1 MWMLDPD
8 AAFKPP
14 GTVKT
19 GTSAG
24 GDRGVRRTTLCSYE
38 SLRFM
43 LMRLVQGINKL
54 GYEYALCSVCV
65 PCRPVPYDE
74 DAAVRLR
81 KPA

>member
-1 MWMLDPD
+1 MDVRSGCRLQ
-8 AAFKPP
+8 
-14 GTVKT
+14 
-19 GTSAG
+19 TSG
-24 GDRGVRRTTLCSYE
+24 NSEDRHLGRGDRGVRRTTLCSYE

-81 KPA
+81 KPT